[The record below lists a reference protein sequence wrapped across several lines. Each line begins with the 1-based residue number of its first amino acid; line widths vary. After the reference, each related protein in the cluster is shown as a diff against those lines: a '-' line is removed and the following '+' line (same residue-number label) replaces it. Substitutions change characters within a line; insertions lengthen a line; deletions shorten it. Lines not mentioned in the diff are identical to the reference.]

1 MAPLLEEKMDIL
13 LDATGR
19 CKPLSKVPGLACG
32 LMLPSPDDG
41 SARNGPTLVVSAIR
55 V

>member
-1 MAPLLEEKMDIL
+1 MSSLTP
-13 LDATGR
+13 LDAVS
-19 CKPLSKVPGLACG
+19 PLSKVPGLACG